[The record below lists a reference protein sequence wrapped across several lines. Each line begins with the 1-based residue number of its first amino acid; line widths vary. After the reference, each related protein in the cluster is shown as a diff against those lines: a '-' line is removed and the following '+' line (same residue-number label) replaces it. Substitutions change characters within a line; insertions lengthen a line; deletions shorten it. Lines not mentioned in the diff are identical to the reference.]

1 MFGTTP
7 PTRGPR
13 AGIPLIAIIVFGFVL
28 SQLSIPVLAEA
39 PAGEIEGQ
47 VLDPSG
53 APVIGAVVQLTAA
66 DGQSSRR
73 TQSREEGR
81 FAIRQVA
88 AGTYTLAGLADD
100 FESVSIPVAVSE
112 SPVRQDVAFTRAR
125 RVVTSVEVLGRAQEL
140 LQEIPGSAYLVS
152 RQEIEQ
158 CNPMDANEML
168 RRVPGVNIREDSGP
182 VAMRLNVGIRGLNPD
197 RSRQILVLE
206 DGLPISL
213 APYGEPEM
221 YYSPPID
228 RMRGVEILK
237 GSGQIQYGP
246 QTIGGVLNFLTPDPP
261 PTTRGSLEL
270 EGGQRGFFTGQA
282 SLGGSTKDQSAG
294 WLINFL
300 RKQGDGFRDF
310 FFDINDLQAKFT
322 VRASDRHQFGIK
334 LGVYDERSNSTY
346 LGLTTPQFLA
356 DPNENSVPSDLLKL
370 RRVSGSLSHTATLTP
385 SAVLSTSVFAYNT
398 VRDWRRQ
405 NFDRADLGKTYLSV
419 EGDPNAPGG
428 AIYLLDSAVNRNREF
443 TVAGWQTALGME
455 YRLAGMRSKLDTG
468 VRYIYEEADDKEIEG
483 VGFDASTGTLLSDED
498 RFGKAF
504 SVFAQNRLYLTS
516 RVILTPGLR
525 LEHYDYT
532 RDIQRLRIGGVPT
545 NVDRRAGDALTE
557 LIPGLGLS
565 VNASDRLTFFTGLH
579 RGFAPPR
586 TKDAITSGGVPLD
599 LDAELSW
606 NYEAGVRL
614 KPARAVVSE
623 LTFFRMDF
631 ENQIIPAAQSGGATT
646 TLVNGGETLHQGLE
660 TSVRVDWEEIVHS
673 PLAFYTDIRY
683 TYLPTAKFTRNT
695 LYQANRLPYAPENIL
710 AFIVGG
716 RHRSGLGFEV
726 DASMIGSQFG
736 DNLQTVSPS
745 SDGTVGL
752 LPRYTVWNFTADY
765 ELRRERFTLR
775 PFVSVKNFTDE
786 LYISSRAPQGIQPGP
801 FRQAN
806 AGVKLTF

>member
-1 MFGTTP
+1 M
-7 PTRGPR
+7 
-13 AGIPLIAIIVFGFVL
+13 IIISELKTARCRFASL
-28 SQLSIPVLAEA
+28 VLALILVSPFRANAQE
-39 PAGEIEGQ
+39 PAGAIKGQ
-47 VLDPSG
+47 ILDPTGRTVVG
-53 APVIGAVVQLTAA
+53 AIVELTSV
-66 DGQSSRR
+66 DGHSSRR
-73 TQSREEGR
+73 TQSGEQGR
-81 FAIRQVA
+81 YALLRLQPGSYHMSVVS
-88 AGTYTLAGLADD
+88 DD
-100 FESVSIPVAVSE
+100 FDPVSLDVSVADGPVT
-112 SPVRQDVAFTRAR
+112 QDMNFSRAR
-125 RVVTSVEVLGRAQEL
+125 RMVTSVEVLGKSQEL

-158 CNPMDANEML
+158 SNPTDANELL
-168 RRVPGVNIREDSGP
+168 RRVPGINLREDSGP

-206 DGLPISL
+206 DGIPISL

-228 RMRGVEILK
+228 RMRGVEVMK
-237 GSGQIQYGP
+237 GSGQILYGP

-261 PTTRGSLEL
+261 PKTRGSVEV

-282 SLGGSTKDQSAG
+282 SLGGSTKDQNAG

-300 RKQGDGFRDF
+300 RKQGDGFRNF

-346 LGLTTPQFLA
+346 LGLTTPQFLSDA
-356 DPNENSVPSDLLKL
+356 NANSVPHDLLKL
-370 RRVSGSLSHTATLTP
+370 RRYSGSLSHTATLTP
-385 SAVLSTSVFAYNT
+385 SAILSTSVFAYNT

-405 NFDRADLGKTYLSV
+405 NFDRSDLGKTYLGV
-419 EGDPNAPGG
+419 EGDPSTPGG

-443 TVAGWQTALGME
+443 TVAGWQTALAIE
-455 YRLAGMRSKLDTG
+455 YRLAGLRSKLDTG
-468 VRYIYEEADDKEIEG
+468 VRYVYEEADDKEIEG
-483 VGFDASTGTLLSDED
+483 PSFDASTGTLLSDED

-504 SVFAQNRLYLTS
+504 SVFAQNRLYLSS
-516 RVILTPGLR
+516 RVILTPGIR
-525 LEHYDYT
+525 MEHYDYT
-532 RDIQRLRIGGVPT
+532 RDIQRLRISGVPT
-545 NVDRRAGDALTE
+545 NVDRRAGDTLTKA
-557 LIPGLGLS
+557 IPGLGLT
-565 VNASDRLTFFTGLH
+565 VNANDRLTFFTGLH

-606 NYEAGVRL
+606 NYEAG
-614 KPARAVVSE
+614 ARFRPRRGVTGE

-646 TLVNGGETLHQGLE
+646 TLVNGGATLHQGLE
-660 TSVRVDWEEIVHS
+660 TSLRVDWDQMVQS

-683 TYLPTAKFTRNT
+683 TYLPIARFTRNT
-695 LYQANRLPYAPENIL
+695 LFQDNRLPYAPENIL

-716 RHRSGLGFEV
+716 RHRSGLGFEA
-726 DASMIGSQFG
+726 DASLIGAQFG
-736 DNLQTVSPS
+736 DNRETITPS
-745 SDGTVGL
+745 NDGTVGL
-752 LPRYTVWNFTADY
+752 LPRYTIWNFTADY
-765 ELRRERFTLR
+765 EVRRERVTIR
-775 PFVSVKNFTDE
+775 PFVSIKNFTNE

-801 FRQAN
+801 FRQVN

>member
-1 MFGTTP
+1 MPATTSI
-7 PTRGPR
+7 RRPR
-13 AGIPLIAIIVFGFVL
+13 RTAVSWVL
-28 SQLSIPVLAEA
+28 TQVLFLCFT
-39 PAGEIEGQ
+39 PARPMAAQSPDGAVEGR
-47 VLDPSG
+47 VLDPAGGPVTG
-53 APVIGAVVQLTAA
+53 AIVQLMTA
-66 DGQSSRR
+66 DGQPLRR
-73 TQSREEGR
+73 GQSGVEGR
-81 FAIRQVA
+81 FVFRHIAPGSYRLSA
-88 AGTYTLAGLADD
+88 LADD
-100 FESVSIPVAVSE
+100 FESVSVALTVVD
-112 SPVRQDVAFTRAR
+112 SPVILDLVFSRAR
-125 RVVTSVEVLGRAQEL
+125 RIVTSVEVLGKAQEL

-152 RQEIEQ
+152 REEIDR
-158 CNPMDANEML
+158 CNPIDANEML
-168 RRVPGVNIREDSGP
+168 RRVPGVNLREDSGP
-182 VAMRLNVGIRGLNPD
+182 VAMRLNLGIRGLNPD
-197 RSRQILVLE
+197 RSRQLLVLE

-228 RMRGVEILK
+228 RMRGVEVLK

-270 EGGQRGFFTGQA
+270 EGGQRGFLTGQA
-282 SLGGSTKDQSAG
+282 SLGGSTRDQQAG

-310 FFDINDLQAKFT
+310 FYDINDLQAKFT

-346 LGLTTPQFLA
+346 LGLTTPQFLS
-356 DPNENSVPSDLLKL
+356 DPNQNSVPHDLLKL
-370 RRVSGSLSHTATLTP
+370 RRFSGSLSHTATLAP
-385 SAVLSTSVFAYNT
+385 SAILSTSVFAYNT

-405 NFDRADLGKTYLSV
+405 NFDRADLGRTYLSV
-419 EGDPNAPGG
+419 EGDPSVPGG
-428 AIYLLDSAVNRNREF
+428 AIYRRDSAVNRNREF
-443 TVAGWQTALGME
+443 TVAGGQTSLGLE
-455 YRLAGMRSKLDTG
+455 YRVAGLRSKLDTG

-483 VGFDASTGTLLSDED
+483 QTFDASTGTVLADED

-504 SVFAQNRLYLTS
+504 SVFAQNRLYLSS

-532 RDIQRLRIGGVPT
+532 RDIQRLRIGDVPT
-545 NVDRRAGDALTE
+545 NVDRRAGDRVTE
-557 LIPGLGLS
+557 LIPGLGLT
-565 VNASDRLTFFTGLH
+565 VNATERLTLFTGVH

-606 NYEAGVRL
+606 NYEAGARF
-614 KPARAVVSE
+614 KPTRAVTGEV
-623 LTFFRMDF
+623 TFFRMDF

-660 TSVRVDWEEIVHS
+660 TSLRIDWGEITPS

-683 TYLPTAKFTRNT
+683 TYLPTARFTRNA
-695 LYQANRLPYAPENIL
+695 LYQGNRLPYAPENIL
-710 AFIVGG
+710 AFIIGA
-716 RHRSGLGFEV
+716 RHRRGLGFEV
-726 DASMIGSQFG
+726 DASMIGRQFG
-736 DNLQTVSPS
+736 DNLQTVAPS
-745 SDGTVGL
+745 NDGTVGL
-752 LPRYTVWNFTADY
+752 LPGYTVWNFTADY
-765 ELRRERFTLR
+765 EVRRERVTLR
-775 PFVSVKNFTDE
+775 PFVSVKNFTNE